1 MYTILTLKIY
11 FLSIFFL
18 LDTSE
23 LYKLGIKMSE
33 RDQTPGLSETDHTPD
48 EHDNFRQSGVPG
60 NTLKA
65 KAVFGSGQVT
75 SEKWVRK
82 GFSEEGQVSR
92 VSREKKEV
100 TLSRFEFRA
109 RVRTCTAGVCVC
121 VHARAYM
128 YWGVCV
134 CARVHTCTAEVCVC
148 VCARVY
154 MYCWREVAGASPACR
169 CLAPFSPAVAEGL
182 IPAWSPLPAA
192 QQWSGC

>member
-1 MYTILTLKIY
+1 MTLKIY

-100 TLSRFEFRA
+100 TLSRFEFRDVKA
-109 RVRTCTAGVCVC
+109 EGTACAGVLQGECW
-121 VHARAYM
+121 HQSARHIAN
-128 YWGVCV
+128 
-134 CARVHTCTAEVCVC
+134 R
-148 VCARVY
+148 
-154 MYCWREVAGASPACR
+154 
-169 CLAPFSPAVAEGL
+169 
-182 IPAWSPLPAA
+182 
-192 QQWSGC
+192 